1 MVKKGEKLK
10 SFALHAV
17 FVLAILAG
25 LYFIVVSTVNLTGY
39 AVLDAETAGAK
50 LESALSSSSSF
61 SAVSSGSICVVINDA
76 DQPLSLQAEK
86 SSAGWSVTETT
97 GYCSGLSSEDVVV
110 QFPDYDSFSQIVDNP
125 SPKNIAN
132 GAINR
137 DFEILESKYVEL
149 GGNVIC
155 DAEFKAKYCDALKSM
170 TTANLLIEGDMS
182 CCLEK
187 LTSSQKKQLAA
198 HLEQGGFRDETGT
211 LQQPGATGLFGLISP
226 MVLIIVVVVIL
237 VGVGVVLMLKGKGR
251 AEAGAGP
258 GAPGAGGPAAGA
270 VLGDVS
276 GEGMPGAGI
285 PGAMGAAVMPSAGH
299 AAARPTPSKELSD
312 LQDYVDQVILQ
323 GYGADEV
330 RSHLLE
336 IGWDQS
342 TAESVVEKA
351 MEKLQGQK

>member
-10 SFALHAV
+10 SFALHAA

-39 AVLDAETAGAK
+39 AVLDPETAGAK
-50 LESALSSSSSF
+50 LESALSSSALF
-61 SAVSSGSICVVINDA
+61 GAVSSGSICVVINDPE
-76 DQPLSLQAEK
+76 QPMSLQASK
-86 SSAGWSVTETT
+86 SGSDWSVTETT
-97 GYCSGLSSEDVVV
+97 GYCSGLSSEDIVV
-110 QFPDYDSFSQIVDNP
+110 QFPDYDSFSGIVDNP

-155 DAEFKAKYCDALKSM
+155 DAEFKAKYCGALKSIS
-170 TTANLLIEGDMS
+170 TPDLLIEGDMS

-187 LTSSQKKQLAA
+187 LTSSQKKLLQK
-198 HLEQGGFRDETGT
+198 HLEEGGFRDETGT

-237 VGVGVVLMLKGKGR
+237 VGVGAALMLKGKGKP
-251 AEAGAGP
+251 AVGSGPAVP
-258 GAPGAGGPAAGA
+258 GAQEEGMPGA
-270 VLGDVS
+270 
-276 GEGMPGAGI
+276 GMPGAGI
-285 PGAMGAAVMPSAGH
+285 PGAMGAPVMPSAE
-299 AAARPTPSKELSD
+299 ARSTPSRELYD
-312 LQDYVDQVILQ
+312 LQNYVDKVIRE

-342 TAESVVEKA
+342 TADSVVEKA
-351 MEKLQGQK
+351 QEKIQQR